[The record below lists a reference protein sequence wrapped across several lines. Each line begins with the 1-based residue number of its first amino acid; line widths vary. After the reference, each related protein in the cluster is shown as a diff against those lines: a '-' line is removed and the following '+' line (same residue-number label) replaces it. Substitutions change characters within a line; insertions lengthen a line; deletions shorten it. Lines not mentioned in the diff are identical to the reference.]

1 MRIATAHTYDS
12 SIENLQKRQSD
23 MAQAQSQLTT
33 GRRVQRASDDP
44 TAAARAERALATIS
58 RSETSQRALQASKSA
73 MGLAESALGD
83 AGDLLQQARETLVA
97 AGNASY
103 GASERGSLAQQ
114 LKSIRD
120 QLLSVANRSDGN
132 GGYVFA
138 GQGSGGA
145 PFVDAAGG
153 VQFQGAAGAVQ
164 SAGDEPMPLTIDGSG
179 AWLQARSGNGVFVT
193 QALPGTS
200 GAWIDAGHVT
210 DPSQI
215 TSSTYTVQFASG
227 AGGTTY
233 SVLKD
238 GAATALTNVP
248 FTSGKAIQIDGMA
261 FTVSGAPTASDG
273 FQITPSSAS
282 LSVFDAL
289 DAAIAGLQAPSA
301 STAQVA
307 QTTATGLRDIDAAM
321 SSLQSL
327 RGAVGEVLNRADGVA
342 GRLDA
347 SKLSA
352 QTAQSDA
359 VDLDMTQAISEFQN
373 QQSGYDAAL
382 KTYSMVQRMSLFQY
396 LNG

>member
-1 MRIATAHTYDS
+1 MRIATAHAYDN
-12 SIENLQKRQSD
+12 SIDNLQRRQAD
-23 MAQAQSQLTT
+23 MAHAQEQLTS
-33 GRRVQRASDDP
+33 GKRVLHASDDP

-58 RSETSQRALQASKSA
+58 RSETSQRALEASKTA
-73 MGLAESALGD
+73 MSLSEAALGD
-83 AGDLLQQARETLVA
+83 AGNLLQQARETMVS
-97 AGNASY
+97 AGNATYSD
-103 GASERGSLAQQ
+103 AERASLAQQ
-114 LKSIRD
+114 LKSMRD
-120 QLLSVANRSDGN
+120 QLLAVANRSDGN

-138 GQGSGGA
+138 GQGGGGP

-153 VQFQGAAGAVQ
+153 VQFQGVAGETQ
-164 SAGDEPMPLTIDGSG
+164 TTGDEPMPLTIDGS
-179 AWLQARSGNGVFVT
+179 AWLRSRSGNGVFDT
-193 QALPGTS
+193 QALPGTT

-215 TSSTYTVQFASG
+215 TGSTYTVQFASG

-238 GAATALTNVP
+238 GAATALANVP

-261 FTVSGAPTASDG
+261 FTVSGSPTASDS
-273 FQITPSSAS
+273 FQIAPSSAS
-282 LSVFDAL
+282 LSVFDTL
-289 DAAIAGLQAPSA
+289 DKAIADLQTPNR
-301 STAQVA
+301 TAAQIA
-307 QTTATGLRDIDAAM
+307 QTTQSGLRDIDAAM
-321 SSLQSL
+321 SNLQSM
-327 RGAVGEVLNRADGVA
+327 RAAVGQVLNRADGVA

-347 SKLSA
+347 SKLAA

-382 KTYSMVQRMSLFQY
+382 KTYSIVQRMSLFQY